1 MRSPPVLS
9 GSISSLT
16 LLATLLGGAPSAA
29 AEASDSAREI
39 DIESSTCTHPL
50 VEGVERL
57 TRVEL
62 NNAGL
67 PSGADAPHVTLSCA
81 EGAVLIRV
89 AIGESAGTRQLDLEQ
104 IESALRARV
113 IALAIAELVRDTAA
127 GAPALPAPL
136 LSSSPPPSSQREPT
150 PVASAPTEPQNRLVV
165 FAKLSNFG
173 SSFQPLAGGGL
184 GFSHDL
190 GRLALG
196 FGPSL
201 SASNRNVS
209 LGSVRALAADLSA
222 RLSLRF
228 PSRLLSGELGVGY
241 ALGYA
246 RLTGTSNSA
255 LASARGLDGAWA
267 APFLFGVLEG
277 PFASPAFLQLAAQ
290 LGYVLLPVRGFVA
303 ESNDLEIAGVW
314 GGLSIG
320 LGLEL

>member
-1 MRSPPVLS
+1 VSSPPVLS
-9 GSISSLT
+9 RSISSLT
-16 LLATLLGGAPSAA
+16 LLVALLSGVPSAA
-29 AEASDSAREI
+29 AEPSGSVRELR
-39 DIESSTCTHPL
+39 IESSTCAHPL

-62 NNAGL
+62 NNAGM
-67 PSGADAPHVTLSCA
+67 PTGADAPRVTLSCA
-81 EGAVLIRV
+81 EGAILIRV

-104 IESALRARV
+104 TESALRARV

-127 GAPALPAPL
+127 GAPPLPAPL
-136 LSSSPPPSSQREPT
+136 LSSNPPLNSPKQAT
-150 PVASAPTEPQNRLVV
+150 PVASAPSEPQNRLVV

-173 SSFQPLAGGGL
+173 SSFEPLAGGGL

-201 SASNRNVS
+201 ATSNRNVS

-228 PSRLLSGELGVGY
+228 PSRVLSGELGLGY
-241 ALGYA
+241 ALGFA
-246 RLTGTSNSA
+246 RITGSSNSV

-267 APFLFGVLEG
+267 APFLFGALEA

-320 LGLEL
+320 LGLNL